1 MLYLPASVALRSGC
15 QQRLQLDVGLR
26 ERRRIDGLARGDQ
39 HFRQPDVAGDAIA
52 WTDSARRKQSPVGTD
67 LEDDEGAPAN
77 LSPNRGDGPF
87 CKAGHLKRQ
96 GRISRGIEAPGG
108 GIPLLGRVAAG
119 QPTLAEESFDGS
131 LEPSEVFGN
140 REGLFALRVK
150 GDSMIEAGILE
161 GDYVI
166 VRAQQNA
173 TAGQMVVGM
182 IDGEA
187 TVKFYQP
194 KKDRIELV
202 PANSRYEPIVVQR
215 AADFSI
221 LGIVKGVIRTV
232 R

>member
-1 MLYLPASVALRSGC
+1 MISERAKEILAYVRRST
-15 QQRLQLDVGLR
+15 R
-26 ERRRIDGLARGDQ
+26 EKGYPPTIREIGEAFGISSTNGVRYHLNL
-39 HFRQPDVAGDAIA
+39 
-52 WTDSARRKQSPVGTD
+52 
-67 LEDDEGAPAN
+67 LE
-77 LSPNRGDGPF
+77 
-87 CKAGHLKRQ
+87 KAGHLKRQ